1 MKTARLTAAMAGVVA
16 LTVSA
21 CGGSAQSGTDRTAN
35 QKLVDG
41 KTFTYAIPTDP
52 GTLDPAITV
61 LSVARNLDGFLYDSL
76 INLDSKGQPEAA
88 LAEKWEA
95 TTTTASF
102 TLRKGITCADGSP
115 LTASDVAAN
124 INYVGDPA
132 NKSPLAGVTVT
143 TGTKAVGDTAA
154 GTVKITSGSPD
165 AFLLRNLSG
174 LPIVCAKGLAD
185 RKTLAK
191 GENGTGM
198 FTMSEI
204 VPNDHYTLT
213 RRKDYTWGAGQFDS
227 KQKGL
232 PDKVTIRVIPN
243 MTTSSN
249 LLLSGEVNAASI
261 NGQDQQRL
269 RAQRLFHSDMVAP
282 LGELFFNQAP
292 GRVGADQA
300 MRRALVQAVDLPQV
314 AKVLTRDG
322 SAPVKGMVTI
332 EPRPCDGDSVTGKIP
347 GFDVAA
353 AKAALDAAGWKP
365 GPDGIRVKDGKRL
378 ALTAVYGTQVGP
390 TMAPGAELMQQG
402 WKSVGVDVTLKGL
415 DSPGISQALFATG
428 EWDISMAPL
437 GLTLPSQLVPFVSG
451 GQPPQGT
458 NFAHIKNPQYEALV
472 AKAAAQAG
480 EAGCADWT
488 AAESALF
495 EKQDV
500 VQFAN
505 SVVPTY
511 GNNAKFEIVNG
522 YLKPTTIRM
531 YA

>member
-41 KTFTYAIPTDP
+41 KTFTFALPTDP

-61 LSVARNLDGFLYDSL
+61 LSAARNLDGFLYDAL
-76 INLDSKGQPEAA
+76 INLDAKGEPEAA

-95 TTTTASF
+95 DTTTASF
-102 TLRKGITCADGSP
+102 TLRKGVTCSDGSP
-115 LTASDVAAN
+115 LTAADVAAN
-124 INYVGDPA
+124 INFIGDPA
-132 NKSPLAGVTVT
+132 NKSPLAGVTVKS
-143 TGTKAVGDTAA
+143 GTKAVAGE
-154 GTVKITSGSPD
+154 GTVKITSGAPD
-165 AFLLRNLSG
+165 AFLLRNIAG

-198 FTMSEI
+198 FTMTEI

-213 RRKDYTWGAGQFDS
+213 RRKDYTWGPGQFDP

-232 PDKVTIRVIPN
+232 PDKLTIRVVPN
-243 MTTSSN
+243 MTTMSN
-249 LLLSGEVNAASI
+249 LLLSGEVNAASVI
-261 NGQDQQRL
+261 GQDQQRL
-269 RAQRLFHSDMVAP
+269 KAQRLYHADIVAP
-282 LGELFFNQAP
+282 FGELFFNQAP
-292 GRVGADQA
+292 GRFGADQA
-300 MRRALVQAVDLPQV
+300 MRRALTQAIDLPQV

-332 EPRPCDGDSVTGKIP
+332 EPRPCEGDSVTGKIP

-353 AKAALDAAGWKP
+353 AKAALDQAGWKP

-378 ALTAVYGTQVGP
+378 ALTAIYGTQAGP
-390 TMAPGAELMQQG
+390 TMPPGAELMQQG
-402 WKSVGVDVTLKGL
+402 WKAVGVDVTLKGL

-437 GLTLPSQLVPFVSG
+437 GLTLPSQLVPFISG

-458 NFAHIKNPQYEALV
+458 NFAHIKNPQYNALV
-472 AKAAAQAG
+472 AKAATQAG
-480 EAGCADWT
+480 KAGCADWM

-505 SVVPTY
+505 SVISTY
-511 GNNAKFEIVNG
+511 GSNAKFDIVNG
-522 YLKPTTIRM
+522 YIKPTTIRM

>member
-21 CGGSAQSGTDRTAN
+21 CGGSAQSGQDRTAN

-41 KTFTYAIPTDP
+41 KTFTYAIPSDP

-61 LSVARNLDGFLYDSL
+61 LSVARGVDQFLYDPL
-76 INLDSKGQPEAA
+76 VNLDQQGRPEAA
-88 LAEKWEA
+88 LAERWEA

-115 LTASDVAAN
+115 LTAKDVAAN
-124 INYVGDPA
+124 INFVGDPA
-132 NKSPLAGVTVT
+132 NKSPIAGVSVK
-143 TGTKAVGDTAA
+143 TGTKAVGDDAA
-154 GTVKITSGSPD
+154 GTVEVTSGAPD
-165 AFLLRNLSG
+165 AFLLRNVGNLG
-174 LPIVCAKGLAD
+174 IVCGKGLAD

-191 GENGTGM
+191 GQNGTGM
-198 FTMSEI
+198 FTVSEI

-213 RRKDYTWGAGQFDS
+213 RRKDYTWGPGQFDS

-232 PDKVTIRVIPN
+232 PDKVVIRVVSN
-243 MTTSSN
+243 MTTTSN
-249 LLLSGEVNAASI
+249 LLLSGEVNAAPVA
-261 NGQDQQRL
+261 GQDQQRL
-269 RAQRLFHSDMVAP
+269 RAQRLFHTDITVP

-292 GRVGADQA
+292 GRFGADQA
-300 MRRALVQAVDLPQV
+300 MRRALVQALDLAQV
-314 AKVLTRDG
+314 GKVLTRDG
-322 SAPVKGMVTI
+322 SAPVKGMVTAD
-332 EPRPCDGDSVTGKIP
+332 PRPCSGDSVTGKVP
-347 GFDVAA
+347 GFDVVA

-365 GPDGIRVKDGKRL
+365 GADGIRVKDGKRL
-378 ALTAVYGTQVGP
+378 ALTAIYGTQIGP

-402 WKSVGVDVTLKGL
+402 WKNVGVDVTLKGV

-437 GLTLPSQLVPFVSG
+437 GLNLPSQLVPFVSG
-451 GQPPQGT
+451 GEPPQGT
-458 NFAHIKNPQYEALV
+458 NFAHIKNAEYDSLV

-505 SVVPTY
+505 SVIPTF
-511 GNNAKFEIVNG
+511 GSNARFEFSNG
-522 YLKPTTIRM
+522 YLKPASIRM
-531 YA
+531 YS

>member
-61 LSVARNLDGFLYDSL
+61 LSVARNLDQFLYDAL
-76 INLDSKGQPEAA
+76 INLDAKGQPEAA

-102 TLRKGITCADGSP
+102 TLRKGVTCSDGSP
-115 LTASDVAAN
+115 LTAADVAAN
-124 INYVGDPA
+124 INFIGDPA
-132 NKSPLAGVTVT
+132 NKSPLAGVTVSP
-143 TGTKAVGDTAA
+143 GTKAVANADKVT
-154 GTVKITSGSPD
+154 ITSGAPD
-165 AFLLRNLSG
+165 AFLLRNIAG

-198 FTMSEI
+198 FTMTEI

-213 RRKDYTWGAGQFDS
+213 RRKDYTWGPGQFDP
-227 KQKGL
+227 KQQGL
-232 PDKVTIRVIPN
+232 PDKVNIRVIPN
-243 MTTSSN
+243 MTTMSN
-249 LLLSGEVNAASI
+249 LLLSGEVNAGSVI
-261 NGQDQQRL
+261 GQDQQRL
-269 RAQRLFHSDMVAP
+269 KAQRLYHADIVSPF
-282 LGELFFNQAP
+282 GELFFNQAP
-292 GRVGADQA
+292 GRFGADQA
-300 MRRALVQAVDLPQV
+300 MRRALTQAIDLPQV

-332 EPRPCDGDSVTGKIP
+332 EPRPCEGDSVTGKIP

-353 AKAALDAAGWKP
+353 AKAAFDAAGWKP

-378 ALTAVYGTQVGP
+378 ALTAIYGTQAGP
-390 TMAPGAELMQQG
+390 TMPPGAELMQQG
-402 WKSVGVDVTLKGL
+402 WKSVGVDVKLKGV
-415 DSPGISQALFATG
+415 DSPGLSQLLFATG

-458 NFAHIKNPQYEALV
+458 NFAHIKNPQYDALV
-472 AKAAAQAG
+472 AKAATQAG
-480 EAGCADWT
+480 QAGCADWM

-505 SVVPTY
+505 SVIPTY
-511 GNNAKFEIVNG
+511 GSNAKFEIVNG
-522 YLKPTTIRM
+522 YIKPTTIRM

>member
-61 LSVARNLDGFLYDSL
+61 LSVARNLDQFLYDAL
-76 INLDSKGQPEAA
+76 INLDAKGQPEAA

-102 TLRKGITCADGSP
+102 TLRKGVTCSDGSP
-115 LTASDVAAN
+115 LTAADVAAN
-124 INYVGDPA
+124 INFVGDPA
-132 NKSPLAGVTVT
+132 NKSPLAGVTVKS
-143 TGTKAVGDTAA
+143 GTKAVANADKVT
-154 GTVKITSGSPD
+154 ITSGAPD
-165 AFLLRNLSG
+165 AFLLRNIAG

-213 RRKDYTWGAGQFDS
+213 RRKDYRWGPGQFDP
-227 KQKGL
+227 KQRGL
-232 PDKVTIRVIPN
+232 PEKVTIRVIPN
-243 MTTSSN
+243 MTTTSN
-249 LLLSGEVNAASI
+249 LLLSGEVNAASVI
-261 NGQDQQRL
+261 GQDQQRL
-269 RAQRLFHSDMVAP
+269 KAQRLYHADIVSPF
-282 LGELFFNQAP
+282 GELFFNQAP
-292 GRVGADQA
+292 GRFGADQA
-300 MRRALVQAVDLPQV
+300 MRRALTQAIDLPQV

-332 EPRPCDGDSVTGKIP
+332 EPRPCEGDSATGKIP

-353 AKAALDAAGWKP
+353 AKAALDQAGWKP

-378 ALTAVYGTQVGP
+378 ALTAIYGTQAGP
-390 TMAPGAELMQQG
+390 TMPPGAELMQQG
-402 WKSVGVDVTLKGL
+402 WKSVGVDVTLKGV
-415 DSPGISQALFATG
+415 DSPGLSQSLFATG

-437 GLTLPSQLVPFVSG
+437 GLTLPSQLVPFMSG
-451 GQPPQGT
+451 GEPPQGT
-458 NFAHIKNPQYEALV
+458 NFAHIKNSQYDALV
-472 AKAAAQAG
+472 AKAATQAG
-480 EAGCADWT
+480 QAGCADWM
-488 AAESALF
+488 AAESALY
-495 EKQDV
+495 ERQDV

-511 GNNAKFEIVNG
+511 GSNAKFDIVNG
-522 YLKPTTIRM
+522 YIKPATIRM

>member
-35 QKLVDG
+35 QNLVDG

-61 LSVARNLDGFLYDSL
+61 LSVARNLDTFLYDAL
-76 INLDSKGQPEAA
+76 IDLDSQGQPEAA

-95 TTTTASF
+95 TTTTATF
-102 TLRKGITCADGSP
+102 TLRKGITCSDGSP
-115 LTASDVAAN
+115 LTANDVAAN
-124 INYVGDPA
+124 VNFVGDPA
-132 NKSPLAGVTVT
+132 SKSPLAGVTVAPR
-143 TGTKAVGDTAA
+143 TKAVASGDTV
-154 GTVKITSGSPD
+154 TITSGAPD
-165 AFLLRNLSG
+165 AFLLRNIAG

-185 RKTLAK
+185 RTTLAK

-198 FTMSEI
+198 FTMTEI

-213 RRKDYTWGAGQFDS
+213 RRKDYTWGPGRFDP

-232 PDKVTIRVIPN
+232 PDKVNVRIIPN
-243 MTTSSN
+243 MTTMSN
-249 LLLSGEVNAASI
+249 LLLSGEVNAGSVI
-261 NGQDQQRL
+261 GQDQQRL
-269 RAQRLFHSDMVAP
+269 KAQRLYRADLVAP
-282 LGELFFNQAP
+282 FGELFFNQAP
-292 GRVGADQA
+292 GRFGADQA
-300 MRRALVQAVDLPQV
+300 MRRALVQAIDLPQV

-347 GFDVAA
+347 GLDVAA
-353 AKAALDAAGWKP
+353 AKAALDQAGWKP

-378 ALTAVYGTQVGP
+378 ALTAIYGTQAGP
-390 TMAPGAELMQQG
+390 TLPPGAELMQQG
-402 WKSVGVDVTLKGL
+402 WKAVGVDVTLKGL

-437 GLTLPSQLVPFVSG
+437 GLTLPSQLVPFMSG
-451 GQPPQGT
+451 GEPPKGT
-458 NFAHIKNPQYEALV
+458 NFAHIKNPRYDALV
-472 AKAAAQAG
+472 AKAAAQPG
-480 EAGCADWT
+480 EAGCADWM

-495 EKQDV
+495 ERQDV

-511 GNNAKFEIVNG
+511 GSNAKFEIVNG
-522 YLKPTTIRM
+522 YLKPSTIRM

>member
-41 KTFTYAIPTDP
+41 KTFTWAIPTDP

-61 LSVARNLDGFLYDSL
+61 LSVARNLDQFLYDAL
-76 INLDSKGQPEAA
+76 IDLDSKGQPEAA
-88 LAEKWEA
+88 LAEKWDA

-102 TLRKGITCADGSP
+102 TLRKGITCSDGSP
-115 LTASDVAAN
+115 LTANDVAAN
-124 INYVGDPA
+124 INFVGDPA
-132 NKSPLAGVTVT
+132 NKSPLAGVTVQP
-143 TGTKAVGDTAA
+143 GTKAVGDNAA
-154 GTVKITSGSPD
+154 GTVKITSGAPD
-165 AFLLRNLSG
+165 AFLLRNLAG

-198 FTMSEI
+198 FTVSEI

-213 RRKDYTWGAGQFDS
+213 RRKDYTRGQFDP

-232 PDKVTIRVIPN
+232 PDKVNVRVIPN

-249 LLLSGEVNAASI
+249 LLLSGEVNAAAI
-261 NGQDQQRL
+261 TGQDQQRL
-269 RAQRLFHSDMVAP
+269 RAQRLYHSDLVSP
-282 LGELFFNQAP
+282 YGELFFNQAP
-292 GRVGADQA
+292 GRFGSDQA
-300 MRRALVQAVDLPQV
+300 MRRALVQAIDLAQV

-332 EPRPCDGDSVTGKIP
+332 EPRPCEGDSVTGKIP
-347 GFDVAA
+347 GVDVAA
-353 AKAALDAAGWKP
+353 AKAALEQAGWQP
-365 GPDGIRVKDGKRL
+365 GPDGIRVKNGKRL
-378 ALTAVYGTQVGP
+378 ALTAIYGTQAGP

-402 WKSVGVDVTLKGL
+402 WKAIGVDVTLKGV
-415 DSPGISQALFATG
+415 DSPGLSQALFATG

-437 GLTLPSQLVPFVSG
+437 GLTLPSQLVPFMSG
-451 GQPPQGT
+451 GEPPQGT
-458 NFAHIKNPQYEALV
+458 NFAHIKNPQYDSLV
-472 AKAAAQAG
+472 AKASAQAG
-480 EAGCADWT
+480 EAGCADWM

-505 SVVPTY
+505 SVVPTF
-511 GNNAKFEIVNG
+511 GSNAKFEIVSG

>member
-76 INLDSKGQPEAA
+76 INLDAKGQPEAA

-95 TTTTASF
+95 TTTTATF
-102 TLRKGITCADGSP
+102 TLRKGITCSDGSP
-115 LTASDVAAN
+115 LTANDVAAN
-124 INYVGDPA
+124 INYIGDPA

-143 TGTKAVGDTAA
+143 SGTKAVAEA
-154 GTVKITSGSPD
+154 GKVKVTSGAPD

-213 RRKDYTWGAGQFDS
+213 RRKDYTWGPGQFDP

-232 PDKVTIRVIPN
+232 PDKVNVRIIPN
-243 MTTSSN
+243 MTTTAN
-249 LLLSGEVNAASI
+249 LLLSGEVNAAPI

-269 RAQRLFHSDMVAP
+269 RAQRLFHADLTSP
-282 LGELFFNQAP
+282 FGELFFNQAP
-292 GRVGADQA
+292 GRFGADQA
-300 MRRALVQAVDLPQV
+300 MRRALTQALDLAQV

-332 EPRPCDGDSVTGKIP
+332 EPRPCEGDSATGKMP
-347 GFDVAA
+347 AFDVAA
-353 AKAALDAAGWKP
+353 AKAALDQAGWKP
-365 GPDGIRVKDGKRL
+365 GADGIRVKDGKRL
-378 ALTAVYGTQVGP
+378 SLTAIYGTQAGP

-402 WKSVGVDVTLKGL
+402 WKAVGVDVKLKGV

-437 GLTLPSQLVPFVSG
+437 GFTLPSQLVPFVSG
-451 GQPPQGT
+451 GEPPKGT
-458 NFAHIKNPQYEALV
+458 NFAHIKNPEYNALV
-472 AKAAAQAG
+472 AKAATQAG
-480 EAGCADWT
+480 EAGCADWL
-488 AAESALF
+488 AAESALYA
-495 EKQDV
+495 KQDI

-505 SVVPTY
+505 SVVPTF
-511 GNNAKFEIVNG
+511 GSNAKFELGNG
-522 YLKPTTIRM
+522 YLKPSSIRM
-531 YA
+531 YS

>member
-41 KTFTYAIPTDP
+41 KTFTFALPTDP

-61 LSVARNLDGFLYDSL
+61 LSAARNLDGFLYDAL
-76 INLDSKGQPEAA
+76 INLDAKGEPEAA

-95 TTTTASF
+95 DTTTASF
-102 TLRKGITCADGSP
+102 TLRKGVTCSDGSP
-115 LTASDVAAN
+115 LTAADVAAN
-124 INYVGDPA
+124 INFIGDPA
-132 NKSPLAGVTVT
+132 NKSPLAGVTVKS
-143 TGTKAVGDTAA
+143 GTKAVAGE
-154 GTVKITSGSPD
+154 GTVKITSGAPD
-165 AFLLRNLSG
+165 AFLLRNIAG

-198 FTMSEI
+198 FTVSEI

-213 RRKDYTWGAGQFDS
+213 RRKDYTWGPGQFDP

-232 PDKVTIRVIPN
+232 PDKVTIRVVPN
-243 MTTSSN
+243 MTTTSN
-249 LLLSGEVNAASI
+249 LLLSGEVNAAAI
-261 NGQDQQRL
+261 TGQDQQRL
-269 RAQRLFHSDMVAP
+269 RAQRLFHADLVVP
-282 LGELFFNQAP
+282 FGEFFFNQAP

-300 MRRALVQAVDLPQV
+300 MRRALTQAIDLAQV

-322 SAPVKGMVTI
+322 SAPVKGMVTE
-332 EPRPCDGDSVTGKIP
+332 EPRPCGGDSATGKIP

-378 ALTAVYGTQVGP
+378 ALTAIYGTQAGP

-402 WKSVGVDVTLKGL
+402 WKAVGVDVTLKGL

-451 GQPPQGT
+451 GEPPQGT
-458 NFAHIKNPQYEALV
+458 NFAHIKNPQYDALV
-472 AKAAAQAG
+472 AKAASQAG
-480 EAGCADWT
+480 TAGCADWT
-488 AAESALF
+488 AAEAALF

-505 SVVPTY
+505 SVVPTF
-511 GNNAKFEIVNG
+511 GSNAKFEIASG
-522 YLKPTTIRM
+522 YLKPSTIRM
-531 YA
+531 YS

>member
-61 LSVARNLDGFLYDSL
+61 LSVARNIDGFLYDSL

-95 TTTTASF
+95 DTTTASF
-102 TLRKGITCADGSP
+102 TLRKGVACADGSP
-115 LTASDVAAN
+115 LTANDVAAN
-124 INYVGDPA
+124 INFIGDPA
-132 NKSPLAGVTVT
+132 NKSPLAGVTVKS
-143 TGTKAVGDTAA
+143 GTKAVAGE
-154 GTVKITSGSPD
+154 GTVKITSGAPD
-165 AFLLRNLSG
+165 AFLLRNIAG
-174 LPIVCAKGLAD
+174 LPIVCAKGMAD

-198 FTMSEI
+198 FAVSEI

-213 RRKDYTWGAGQFDS
+213 RRKDYTWGPGQFDP
-227 KQKGL
+227 KQQGL
-232 PDKVTIRVIPN
+232 PDKIVVRVVPN
-243 MTTSSN
+243 MTTMSN
-249 LLLSGEVNAASI
+249 LLLSGEVNAGSVI
-261 NGQDQQRL
+261 GQDQQRL
-269 RAQRLFHSDMVAP
+269 KAQRLYHSDIVSP
-282 LGELFFNQAP
+282 FGELFFNQAP
-292 GRVGADQA
+292 GRFGADQA
-300 MRRALVQAVDLPQV
+300 MRRALTQALDLPQV

-353 AKAALDAAGWKP
+353 AKAALDQAGWKP

-378 ALTAVYGTQVGP
+378 SLTAIYGTQAGP

-402 WKSVGVDVTLKGL
+402 WKSVGVDVQLKGV
-415 DSPGISQALFATG
+415 DSPGLSQALFATG

-437 GLTLPSQLVPFVSG
+437 GLTLPSQLVPFMSG
-451 GQPPQGT
+451 GQPPEGT
-458 NFAHIKNPQYEALV
+458 NFAHIKNPQYDALV
-472 AKAAAQAG
+472 AKASTQAG
-480 EAGCADWT
+480 QAGCADWM

-505 SVVPTY
+505 TVVPTY
-511 GNNAKFEIVNG
+511 GSNAKFEIVNG